1 MTSKLNSKS
10 ENDVSDKNMSISFP
24 FKYESIGE
32 LKNSQLSSE
41 DIEDKYTVEQAIEML
56 GFGMFQ
62 IKLSLLTGLA
72 WMSDAMEMMILS
84 ILSPAL
90 HCSWGLLAWQRAL
103 ITTAVFVGMMMS
115 STFWGKI
122 CDRFGRKTALLM
134 CSLFTFYF
142 GFLSS
147 FSPTFLWLILLRGL
161 TGFGIGG
168 APQSITLYSE
178 FLPSKYRAKCLIL
191 IEIFWGLGTC
201 FEVLLALIIMPTLG
215 WPWLLAFSSLPLL
228 LFSCFSLWL
237 PESARYHVACKD
249 FKSAYKVIERIAKEN
264 KRPLP
269 IGTLV
274 GDDDVVDQN
283 PTENPSTFSDTTNL
297 LDNHRGRFKDLFA
310 TDIRRT
316 TFLLWIIWMVN
327 AFSYYGIVLMTTELF
342 ESGDKCHGGSGKQL
356 SQPSCLLDCHPLQR
370 SDYVDLLWTTLAE
383 FPGLFLTVFI
393 IESLGRKITIAIEFF
408 AFSIF
413 VFLLNICSNSYI
425 RRFSGYL
432 CVHSGSISHDY
443 KGIGHRYLQHDGSCR
458 CYSYSFCSSGVIK
471 NFCEICNRYLCR
483 FEHYRWYMFPS
494 FTHRN

>member
-191 IEIFWGLGTC
+191 IE
-201 FEVLLALIIMPTLG
+201 
-215 WPWLLAFSSLPLL
+215 
-228 LFSCFSLWL
+228 WL

-413 VFLLNICSNSYI
+413 VFLLNICSNRAMMTTFIFIARTVISAGFQATYVYTPEVYPTTI
-425 RRFSGYL
+425 RAL
-432 CVHSGSISHDY
+432 
-443 KGIGHRYLQHDGSCR
+443 GIGT
-458 CYSYSFCSSGVIK
+458 CSMMARVGAILTPFVAQVLLKTSVRSAIDIYAASSIIAG
-471 NFCEICNRYLCR
+471 ICSLLLPIETKGREMKDTVMTR
-483 FEHYRWYMFPS
+483 
-494 FTHRN
+494 

>member
-1 MTSKLNSKS
+1 MG
-10 ENDVSDKNMSISFP
+10 
-24 FKYESIGE
+24 ES
-32 LKNSQLSSE
+32 KNSRLRVSYKE
-41 DIEDKYTVEQAIEML
+41 IEDTYTVEQAIEML

-103 ITTAVFVGMMMS
+103 ITTAVFIGMMIS

-122 CDRFGRKTALLM
+122 CDRFGRKTALFM

-201 FEVLLALIIMPTLG
+201 LEVLLALIVMPTLG

-228 LFSCFSLWL
+228 VFSCFSLEL

-249 FKSAYKVIERIAKEN
+249 FESAYKIIERIAREN

-274 GDDDVVDQN
+274 EDDVVNQ
-283 PTENPSTFSDTTNL
+283 PPSKNPSTFSDTTDL
-297 LDNHRGRFKDLFA
+297 LDTHRGRFKDLFA
-310 TDIRRT
+310 TNIRIT

-342 ESGDKCHGGSGKQL
+342 ESGDKCHGGTSKHL
-356 SQPSCLLDCHPLQR
+356 SPSCMLDCHPLQR

-383 FPGLFLTVFI
+383 FPGLFSTVFM
-393 IESLGRKITIAIEFF
+393 IEILGRKITIAIEFF

-413 VFLLNICSNSYI
+413 VFLLNICSNRTMIKTFIFIARAVISACFQATYVYTPEVYPTTI
-425 RRFSGYL
+425 RAMGVGTCSMMARVGAILTPFVAQVLLKTSVRSAIDIYAASCIIAGICAL
-432 CVHSGSISHDY
+432 FLPIET
-443 KGIGHRYLQHDGSCR
+443 KGREMKDTVTTR
-458 CYSYSFCSSGVIK
+458 
-471 NFCEICNRYLCR
+471 
-483 FEHYRWYMFPS
+483 
-494 FTHRN
+494 